1 MASQTAKNQQNSP
14 AIEEDTAVAEMD
26 MSSEKIC
33 FSRYNSPFWQVVV
46 VSLVAFG

>member
-1 MASQTAKNQQNSP
+1 MASESAKNQDISP
-14 AIEEDTAVAEMD
+14 AIEEETAVAEMD
-26 MSSEKIC
+26 MTSEKIC